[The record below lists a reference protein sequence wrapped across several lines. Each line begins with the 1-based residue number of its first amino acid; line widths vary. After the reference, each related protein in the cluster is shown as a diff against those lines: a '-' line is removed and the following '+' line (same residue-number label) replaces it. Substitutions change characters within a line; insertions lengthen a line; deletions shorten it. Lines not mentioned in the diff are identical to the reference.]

1 MFFGGPD
8 RRQSLGA
15 SSLNY
20 APRCKGWTLFMDEQM
35 TLLGEKRKLAYQVAL
50 VRALEYELEG
60 SVAHAGAMLTG
71 FSVKLGEGETL
82 ITLRAVLAGRNQIAF
97 VGSGDLPSCLLKVIR
112 EAMGDKLRWKDD
124 KYVKRDV

>member
-1 MFFGGPD
+1 
-8 RRQSLGA
+8 
-15 SSLNY
+15 
-20 APRCKGWTLFMDEQM
+20 MDEQM

-60 SVAHAGAMLTG
+60 SVAHAGALLTG